1 MSESLALS
9 PWHALL
15 LRICRSRATGWWGRR
30 TALAIR
36 HYLMPRLQ
44 TPFVATVGG
53 ITLDFHLGDNVS
65 ERRFFFMPNFFD
77 PAEFALIAAHLP
89 SHGVFVD
96 IGANVG
102 IYSLRAAHCLGPGGR
117 VIAYEPNPVVARRF
131 EANLRLNRIEA
142 SVRLIAEGVAD
153 ATATFPLYLDPTN
166 LGGAS
171 LVATARAKRIDVPCR
186 ALRESLR
193 ALDVPR
199 IDILK
204 IDVEGAEPLALG
216 PFFQAAPPALWPR
229 WLIMERS
236 DPIWDA
242 DFLPGLL
249 ARGYAIHET
258 TRANYILAREG

>member
-30 TALAIR
+30 AALAIR

-102 IYSLRAAHCLGPGGR
+102 IYSLRAAHCLGPDGR

-204 IDVEGAEPLALG
+204 IDVEGAEPLELG